1 MNRLKYIKC
10 VHAEHVSYKNACIH
24 FKTESDAI
32 RFAAQHRI
40 ARVVPTPSRPL
51 RPQHAFDGQD
61 VADRMDR
68 GEDVK
73 IGSLTRV
80 KNLALLTILEPALF
94 KNALAEEM
102 ESIKMEK
109 TRTADLEALMVESG
123 LADDRNKDQP
133 GFDMRG
139 VAAALQQ

>member
-1 MNRLKYIKC
+1 MCFLQERPY
-10 VHAEHVSYKNACIH
+10 

-40 ARVVPTPSRPL
+40 ARVVPTPLRPL

-61 VADRMDR
+61 AADRMDR

-102 ESIKMEK
+102 ESIKKEK

-123 LADDRNKDQP
+123 LGEEFNCQELEARDGGP
-133 GFDMRG
+133 TSLPM
-139 VAAALQQ
+139 